1 MTLLEGFKFVKTIV
15 LVFKKIESE
24 GKKSITLYL
33 HSNQEQLSMNVTSMV
48 YSNQSILQLY
58 QTYNIL
64 PKELDHPKKE
74 LINIQNMN
82 ALMRFS
88 QIFKFYRS

>member
-1 MTLLEGFKFVKTIV
+1 M
-15 LVFKKIESE
+15 FKKIESE

-48 YSNQSILQLY
+48 YLNQSILQLY

-74 LINIQNMN
+74 LINIQNIN
-82 ALMRFS
+82 DNECFNEV
-88 QIFKFYRS
+88 